1 MGFFNI
7 LETFFF
13 ISLAITFVLIIMLV
27 YHFKARLTNVENK
40 YDTMFGIMHNMVGEL
55 KGIKKDLAMSLCGA
69 TLSAGAPFMCMRQ
82 QPFANDATDAAAD
95 SSSSDGD
102 VDEDDNVSENSEEI
116 APSMPENYTSPY
128 SVVNGYDQ
136 SFIKIIVSDNE
147 ELPPL
152 ESDAIEVL
160 NDSEKFADENLEDI
174 SFEIEP
180 TKENQPQTKVITLE
194 LSDNLEEMQM
204 EPAEENTPS
213 FAHAHAHTHA
223 HTPTHIVINKIDES
237 ADAENELSDLVKKHD
252 LVDYKK
258 MDVSY
263 LRTLV
268 ITRGLATDTKKLKKL
283 ELISLLEESDA

>member
-82 QPFANDATDAAAD
+82 QPFANDATDAAVD
-95 SSSSDGD
+95 SSSSDDGD

-116 APSMPENYTSPY
+116 ASSMPENYTSPY

-160 NDSEKFADENLEDI
+160 NDSEKIADENLEDI

-180 TKENQPQTKVITLE
+180 TQENQPQTKVITLE

-204 EPAEENTPS
+204 EPAEEENTPS
-213 FAHAHAHTHA
+213 FAHAHAHA
-223 HTPTHIVINKIDES
+223 PTHIVINKIDES

>member
-82 QPFANDATDAAAD
+82 PPISPDTDAND
-95 SSSSDGD
+95 D
-102 VDEDDNVSENSEEI
+102 VDVNDEEDEGDNVSEHSEET
-116 APSMPENYTSPY
+116 APSMPELYSPY
-128 SVVNGYDQ
+128 SAVNGYDQ

-147 ELPPL
+147 DPQPV
-152 ESDAIEVL
+152 ESDVIEL
-160 NDSEKFADENLEDI
+160 LEESIEDETTQNNE
-174 SFEIEP
+174 
-180 TKENQPQTKVITLE
+180 PQTKVITIE
-194 LSDNLEEMQM
+194 LSDNLEETQT
-204 EPAEENTPS
+204 EPAQEEDTPS
-213 FAHAHAHTHA
+213 L
-223 HTPTHIVINKIDES
+223 THIVINKIDES
-237 ADAENELSDLVKKHD
+237 TNAENELSDLVKKND
-252 LVDYKK
+252 MIDYKK

>member
-95 SSSSDGD
+95 STNSSDDGD

-160 NDSEKFADENLEDI
+160 NDSEKIADENLEDI
-174 SFEIEP
+174 SFEIES
-180 TKENQPQTKVITLE
+180 TQENQPQTKVITLE

-204 EPAEENTPS
+204 EPHEEDAAS
-213 FAHAHAHTHA
+213 LAHAPTHA
-223 HTPTHIVINKIDES
+223 PTHIVINKIDES

>member
-82 QPFANDATDAAAD
+82 QPFATDATVD
-95 SSSSDGD
+95 SSSEDDGD

-116 APSMPENYTSPY
+116 ASSMPENYTSPY

-160 NDSEKFADENLEDI
+160 NESENFADENIEDI

-180 TKENQPQTKVITLE
+180 TQDNQPQTKVITLE

-204 EPAEENTPS
+204 EPHEEDAAS
-213 FAHAHAHTHA
+213 LAHA

-237 ADAENELSDLVKKHD
+237 ADAENELPDLVKKHD
-252 LVDYKK
+252 IVDYKK

>member
-1 MGFFNI
+1 
-7 LETFFF
+7 
-13 ISLAITFVLIIMLV
+13 MLV

-82 QPFANDATDAAAD
+82 QPFATDATVD
-95 SSSSDGD
+95 SSSEDDGD

-116 APSMPENYTSPY
+116 ASSMPENYTSPY

-147 ELPPL
+147 ELPLL

-160 NDSEKFADENLEDI
+160 NESENFADENIEDI

-180 TKENQPQTKVITLE
+180 TQDNQPQTKVITLE

-204 EPAEENTPS
+204 EPHEEDAAS
-213 FAHAHAHTHA
+213 LAHA

-237 ADAENELSDLVKKHD
+237 ADAENELPDLVKKHD
-252 LVDYKK
+252 IVDYKK

>member
-82 QPFANDATDAAAD
+82 PPISPDTDAND
-95 SSSSDGD
+95 
-102 VDEDDNVSENSEEI
+102 VNDEEDEENDDNVSETSEENT
-116 APSMPENYTSPY
+116 PPEHYTSPY

-147 ELPPL
+147 ESTPL
-152 ESDAIEVL
+152 ESDAIEL
-160 NDSEKFADENLEDI
+160 LEESIEDEPIQDNE
-174 SFEIEP
+174 
-180 TKENQPQTKVITLE
+180 PQTKMITIE
-194 LSDNLEEMQM
+194 LSDNLEETQL
-204 EPAEENTPS
+204 EPAEEEDAPS
-213 FAHAHAHTHA
+213 L
-223 HTPTHIVINKIDES
+223 THIVINKIDES
-237 ADAENELSDLVKKHD
+237 ADAENELSDLVKKND
-252 LVDYKK
+252 MIDYKK

>member
-1 MGFFNI
+1 
-7 LETFFF
+7 
-13 ISLAITFVLIIMLV
+13 MLV

-82 QPFANDATDAAAD
+82 QPFANDATHAAAD
-95 SSSSDGD
+95 SNSED
-102 VDEDDNVSENSEEI
+102 DDNVSENSEEI
-116 APSMPENYTSPY
+116 APSMSENYTSPY

-160 NDSEKFADENLEDI
+160 NESEKFADENIEDI

-180 TKENQPQTKVITLE
+180 IQENQPQTKVITLE

-204 EPAEENTPS
+204 EPHEEDATS
-213 FAHAHAHTHA
+213 LAHAHAHA
-223 HTPTHIVINKIDES
+223 PTHIVINKIDES
-237 ADAENELSDLVKKHD
+237 ADAENELPDLVKKHD
-252 LVDYKK
+252 IVDYKK